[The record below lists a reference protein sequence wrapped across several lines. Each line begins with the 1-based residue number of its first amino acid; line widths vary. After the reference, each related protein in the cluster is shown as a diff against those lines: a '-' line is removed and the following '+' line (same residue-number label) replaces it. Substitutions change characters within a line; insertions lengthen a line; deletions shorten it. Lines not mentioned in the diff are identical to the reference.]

1 MGVTFLLEQPQHHT
15 TGGLASL
22 RIFQEMYAYMP
33 DVARRCQLW
42 QEQHRKAASKASAKK
57 KVKKAIVKRN
67 VDAAGKKTVTGI
79 PPLVRATQEYTPEFA
94 EAVLHSWGER
104 CDDQQRQAELL
115 HVVRWMKASGR
126 LQLPS
131 AWPADFP

>member
-1 MGVTFLLEQPQHHT
+1 MFRQSTFLILLLMQLRHRSVLFMYLARAMGVTFLLEQPQHHT

-22 RIFQEMYAYMP
+22 RIFQEMY
-33 DVARRCQLW
+33 
-42 QEQHRKAASKASAKK
+42 
-57 KVKKAIVKRN
+57 
-67 VDAAGKKTVTGI
+67 AAGKKTVTGI